1 MFNKKLLSSIDL
13 GKYEKK
19 NPYKKDMI
27 LDPMGQWKHPGKNTR
42 IPFKNKLEDPIITMK
57 GVNYPVLGIA
67 NTGQKQ
73 MMQPGREYSFPGAD
87 YVDEYPQ
94 MAAGG
99 SSEQK
104 IIFAPKE
111 GGCPDGEYW
120 TGTECKPIPK
130 NTKIVYSQEELDK
143 LNISKKEQ
151 QRLYNEYIGRINKKN
166 AIDSALKKKY
176 GPIQSKEKFYSTF
189 ESIPGHGFSP
199 MMSYGPASLTPNGL
213 GPGIPSMNETMV
225 DFKTWKKMLDKS
237 PVKPIGYKGHPG
249 GGHFYPIYEKPNN
262 YILGYNREEKKLDIE
277 PIKPP
282 AVPLRVDNGILPPL
296 QQSTYVPQE
305 PIEAPQYTLDP
316 YTAERPYLDVQLPQN
331 KIKRLFDR
339 GVIDSKGH
347 IELGRKDKTRL
358 IPRIVQKVTG
368 YDPAYFEGSYDEE
381 GKYIPGELDYG
392 NEVGGRME
400 FRGAASLQ
408 DLINQQKYAKEWEEY
423 ERKIDE
429 REEQSKKKQEQGQAF
444 KKGGSKT
451 KYTSDI
457 INSTNY
463 LFAEHPLFKK
473 KKQSKK
479 RIYSPNAKYYADGG
493 ENLQEECPPYHYWNG
508 ETCVPVSR
516 ELAPLDPQ
524 YLSENPDVATNMQ
537 IEPEVSV
544 SPLGSD
550 FSKAKSWIDKW
561 HDSPMHDKM
570 LMKSLKLSNQEKLF
584 KEYKDKRK
592 KNIQTIPALDID
604 FDKTNP
610 AYKEILEEHGFS
622 PWGSS
627 NFNTGAVSVYDSYPG
642 NNQMLIHE
650 VSHSSDRPD
659 DKLGRLIPYNDQLTI
674 QYRTPL
680 NWKNTQYGKDI
691 MKLYKEN
698 GWQLD
703 EIDASRGDEIPR
715 DIYEQQQFDDWNKYL
730 LGDQGTEVRARLN
743 EIRQGA
749 QEKNIYDPFN
759 KKITGRQFKNL
770 KNLKY
775 PKPLDEL
782 RKTFS
787 DKDIRWMLN
796 NISKNNN
803 ETEDAIQYSKKG
815 GALPEGKYGYS
826 VGNLI
831 RKQFGGGLPKAQFG
845 LTGMGKYPALTATP
859 FDFRT
864 SYGQASDFN
873 KNPNYSLTYTV
884 PRLFKKAELA
894 GNPLSFT
901 LGRPY
906 NTDAE
911 SLTNRSLNFIPQ
923 EGLFSSY
930 YDPATQG
937 ASNPQYQQYLQ
948 NVSDTTG
955 TPVSELNQT
964 VINQYNAAKN
974 LAGAKPLY
982 KKGIPLT
989 ANIGWDAYGTAFGDS
1004 SSGPFTGYGSLNV
1017 GYAPEP
1023 GFYGTADFGMMGVFG
1038 KRKNNASIKP
1048 QKYFDKGLIKQ
1059 GDRAFIP
1066 KLNILNFALRQ
1077 RPEYNDIQTQQL
1089 LDLYQKDIEQG
1100 TKTAE
1105 QFLTNKTDEKRFDLS
1120 FLSPEATFQIKPFK
1134 NIPGVASI
1142 TGGLRLDYGGKDTS
1156 GDRIPITPKPY
1167 GNVRYTVPLDI
1178 ELPKNKIAH
1187 LFDKGV
1193 VDRDGHVRIPKR
1205 TYSDYAYNQDY
1216 DEEYTD
1222 EYTGD
1227 TPEEEIP
1234 TENNFEVNPPELQI
1248 NPNGT
1253 VIRRGD
1259 CPEGYERPCEKCR
1272 CQKIKIPQSYIDKR
1286 GKQLFGNEPIA
1297 FEDGGDIQLKLT
1309 KKEIDKYVKGGYIVE
1324 DISVPSLTRMDN
1336 GGYKGEVLKRKRKR
1350 KKQETEPVEP
1360 LNILQ
1365 PGEELFPLPTSEERE
1380 LYYEPISLKEM
1391 SPEELEV
1398 YKAEEQERLKY
1409 ESDKA
1414 ALPGYFDEAMQWVKD
1429 WHNSPMYNQMVLK
1442 SNSGQQKKADD
1453 LTKLRKKNIETIPP
1467 LVVSE
1472 KKYEIP
1478 AGSEEF
1484 DIIAAATSDHDTGE
1498 IEIYPG
1504 GFHTAPSTFVHE
1516 ILHGSDRPRD
1526 LYSWDYPA
1534 YKTGLPIDYFNKKGI
1549 DLGHWVTEMEND
1561 NVIDVPDWMLYED
1574 PRFDDEGLI
1583 WHNRIMPKKDQM
1595 YITTHRGSNWKDNER
1610 YKKENAKG
1618 LYTIKTDKDIENEL
1632 SDYKNDPNYKE
1643 IFKATKELP
1652 YEIIEGR
1659 KKDWKNFGHNYV
1671 SIPTEVRAR
1680 LGEIR
1685 YNAQKE
1691 GIYDPFT
1698 EQITPEIFQNYINKE
1713 IYMPPI
1719 NDLREE
1725 YTDEEILWMLQNISK
1740 NKSQE
1745 DESNIVQ
1752 YGKMGGEKRKRKNK
1766 NKEKESETISLNEKI
1781 PESTYTPI
1789 DPNWLAANPGTYSQ
1803 IVNKSEVPT
1812 ERQGSD
1818 IGKLRAEYRDKNPMD
1833 IFLDEKKRQYLKKN
1847 KGLNKAAGVTMEN
1860 FPDVV
1865 LQNFINEYD
1874 YKTNNYAVNKLGK
1887 KEGWNPR
1894 RRGEWVTEL
1903 TPGEREAVAESK
1915 YGSKLQPSYWSRSL
1929 AGVQELGNTL
1939 LPGQPF
1945 QYNIPGL
1952 IKKEQKEM
1960 RDSKLS
1966 ALEILAPIDIP
1977 GAAIANLAKNT
1988 GLSTG
1993 SDYKEQPN
2001 VFAGEKMA
2009 NVSDMEAMAFN
2020 PLTYA
2025 GVEAIPELGI
2035 NMVKGA
2041 RNLSRGVGK
2050 NIAKGY
2056 EALATGNSPLPIAWK
2071 LENPSPLES
2080 ILQNKNY
2087 NLTDE
2092 EAEIIN
2098 EYIKNPY
2105 IIKSSP
2111 EKSKMFADIIRKNQV
2126 DLSNINQPISR
2137 YDNYYV
2143 SSYDRDPLPTEYG
2156 STFSFP
2162 RDRSWSI
2169 GIDNNANTRLSE
2181 KQRLVIPSRYAKK
2194 LNENFHAVN
2203 YADSRLTEALVRPY
2217 EKELIGNVPEG
2228 FKVIGNVKEG
2238 NIENIIIKPKKI
2250 RSLKKEP
2257 KWEIPSNSQL
2267 KQEFKVEHELKGN
2280 TFFES
2285 EDQFM
2290 NAIKNATVEEITP
2303 ELDASIG
2310 YRSRTASKD
2319 ALVNM
2324 SKGYKSWPKFRNEG
2338 TIDAIY
2344 EGLSTGKKM
2353 DMPIVLEFPNGT
2365 RRIFSGNT
2373 RMDAS
2378 FQLGKNPK
2386 VLVVKVPI
2394 ESPSSPNIFDNIS
2407 DVTKTELNVSNP
2419 ATELPYDLE
2428 KNRNA
2433 AAIIEDLK
2441 YDRYLKINSPE
2452 GKRRIEELIANN
2464 PHMKNMTY
2472 EDVKQGFANMVNENA
2487 MQAAKEDELLILNQ
2501 KIKNLESSPNP
2512 DLAEIEKLKIQ
2523 ANNLEGEIVLKEMVI
2538 EEITH
2543 NARMRRDRPVAVSDP
2558 NTTKDNFDLNK
2569 DALPSDIWSVLGSPE
2584 FTVDDLSRI
2593 IPHEFGHY
2601 FQQGAKTNLDD
2612 MLSKIS
2618 LKTNDSSLNSNLFSD
2633 EKGASNFFNRIMGGG
2648 DSFNRM
2654 KKYWKQGGKGQEKT
2668 AFMEEV
2674 RADMLQRGMIE
2685 DLYQTITPE
2694 LLKDHYLKYMAEVG
2708 NKYPLRI
2715 YDIMKNNSGNFKI
2728 MSNVLNKMPALVP
2741 IGAVGAGMMM
2751 QNNEENNIP
2760 KQKRGGIVSE
2770 LSKKE
2775 IDKLIKQGYIIEE
2788 ID

>member
-1 MFNKKLLSSIDL
+1 
-13 GKYEKK
+13 
-19 NPYKKDMI
+19 
-27 LDPMGQWKHPGKNTR
+27 
-42 IPFKNKLEDPIITMK
+42 MK
-57 GVNYPVLGIA
+57 GVNYPVLGVS

-73 MMQPGREYSFPGAD
+73 MMQPGQEYTFPGAD

-94 MAAGG
+94 MKGGG
-99 SSEQK
+99 STPKLPNKKNPRAYSRSLEATNRLFARHPWFAKPKSRKNK
-104 IIFAPKE
+104 IYDPNSKYYAE
-111 GGCPDGEYW
+111 GGEAGCPDGYAFNPITGECIEW
-120 TGTECKPIPK
+120 TPTVWNSEDQP
-130 NTKIVYSQEELDK
+130 TSFD
-143 LNISKKEQ
+143 
-151 QRLYNEYIGRINKKN
+151 
-166 AIDSALKKKY
+166 
-176 GPIQSKEKFYSTF
+176 
-189 ESIPGHGFSP
+189 
-199 MMSYGPASLTPNGL
+199 
-213 GPGIPSMNETMV
+213 
-225 DFKTWKKMLDKS
+225 
-237 PVKPIGYKGHPG
+237 PIGDI
-249 GGHFYPIYEKPNN
+249 IYMNPN
-262 YILGYNREEKKLDIE
+262 D
-277 PIKPP
+277 
-282 AVPLRVDNGILPPL
+282 
-296 QQSTYVPQE
+296 
-305 PIEAPQYTLDP
+305 
-316 YTAERPYLDVQLPQN
+316 RP
-331 KIKRLFDR
+331 
-339 GVIDSKGH
+339 
-347 IELGRKDKTRL
+347 
-358 IPRIVQKVTG
+358 
-368 YDPAYFEGSYDEE
+368 EGMSDEE
-381 GKYIPGELDYG
+381 Y
-392 NEVGGRME
+392 
-400 FRGAASLQ
+400 
-408 DLINQQKYAKEWEEY
+408 
-423 ERKIDE
+423 
-429 REEQSKKKQEQGQAF
+429 
-444 KKGGSKT
+444 
-451 KYTSDI
+451 
-457 INSTNY
+457 
-463 LFAEHPLFKK
+463 
-473 KKQSKK
+473 
-479 RIYSPNAKYYADGG
+479 
-493 ENLQEECPPYHYWNG
+493 
-508 ETCVPVSR
+508 
-516 ELAPLDPQ
+516 
-524 YLSENPDVATNMQ
+524 
-537 IEPEVSV
+537 
-544 SPLGSD
+544 
-550 FSKAKSWIDKW
+550 
-561 HDSPMHDKM
+561 
-570 LMKSLKLSNQEKLF
+570 
-584 KEYKDKRK
+584 
-592 KNIQTIPALDID
+592 
-604 FDKTNP
+604 
-610 AYKEILEEHGFS
+610 
-622 PWGSS
+622 
-627 NFNTGAVSVYDSYPG
+627 
-642 NNQMLIHE
+642 NQM
-650 VSHSSDRPD
+650 
-659 DKLGRLIPYNDQLTI
+659 YNDQLEHE
-674 QYRTPL
+674 QLHRLQWLNDDLKGQNKTPL
-680 NWKNTQYGKDI
+680 RMPSTVDNQDYAGDHYYNRRQEEVDYLHDYWKKHHPGVSEFIPDEVIYN
-691 MKLYKEN
+691 KETDPAMYELPWTVE
-698 GWQLD
+698 G
-703 EIDASRGDEIPR
+703 EAR
-715 DIYEQQQFDDWNKYL
+715 DYENATRSGMESF
-730 LGDQGTEVRARLN
+730 
-743 EIRQGA
+743 
-749 QEKNIYDPFN
+749 F
-759 KKITGRQFKNL
+759 
-770 KNLKY
+770 
-775 PKPLDEL
+775 PK
-782 RKTFS
+782 R
-787 DKDIRWMLN
+787 
-796 NISKNNN
+796 
-803 ETEDAIQYSKKG
+803 
-815 GALPEGKYGYS
+815 
-826 VGNLI
+826 
-831 RKQFGGGLPKAQFG
+831 QFGGFG
-845 LTGMGKYPALTATP
+845 KDQSLSLSPYDLNTYIGASGNQIYNPA
-859 FDFRT
+859 
-864 SYGQASDFN
+864 
-873 KNPNYSLTYTV
+873 YSLTYNK
-884 PRLFKKAELA
+884 PNLFKKLKVA
-894 GNPLSFT
+894 GTPLEVSI
-901 LGRPY
+901 GRPY
-906 NTDAE
+906 NTDPN
-911 SLTNRSLNFIPQ
+911 SLTNPSLNFGTSYGYEYVDPGVQQGPQ
-923 EGLFSSY
+923 Q
-930 YDPATQG
+930 A
-937 ASNPQYQQYLQ
+937 AVNNAAAQYLGKNVQ
-948 NVSDTTG
+948 DLTQSDLNKFSAYKSLGEIKNAYAPGKPINVSTKLSFLGRSFNDQ
-955 TPVSELNQT
+955 PVRGFGS
-964 VINQYNAAKN
+964 ISGGYNPEAGFW
-974 LAGAKPLY
+974 AGADAGGFGLISNKKP
-982 KKGIPLT
+982 KT
-989 ANIGWDAYGTAFGDS
+989 
-1004 SSGPFTGYGSLNV
+1004 
-1017 GYAPEP
+1017 
-1023 GFYGTADFGMMGVFG
+1023 
-1038 KRKNNASIKP
+1038 
-1048 QKYFDKGLIKQ
+1048 YFDRGLTRKGDWAI
-1059 GDRAFIP
+1059 IP
-1066 KLNILNFALRQ
+1066 KLSLFSPAIRQ
-1077 RPEYNDIQTQQL
+1077 KGIANLEQAAEYKRLLEKDIQEGTQTAQKFYDTQLDSQNNPTATFNVRPEV
-1089 LDLYQKDIEQG
+1089 KGEVKVGPG
-1100 TKTAE
+1100 T
-1105 QFLTNKTDEKRFDLS
+1105 L
-1120 FLSPEATFQIKPFK
+1120 
-1134 NIPGVASI
+1134 
-1142 TGGLRLDYGGKDTS
+1142 GGLIGANIDLLSGGKGAMDKISTNIS
-1156 GDRIPITPKPY
+1156 PY
-1167 GNVRYTVPLDI
+1167 GKISYAVSIQDQIDRAKRKMRNIEFPDKKHYEDYVEEYENEPTEETPTETDNEINPPQI
-1178 ELPKNKIAH
+1178 EL
-1187 LFDKGV
+1187 
-1193 VDRDGHVRIPKR
+1193 
-1205 TYSDYAYNQDY
+1205 
-1216 DEEYTD
+1216 
-1222 EYTGD
+1222 
-1227 TPEEEIP
+1227 
-1234 TENNFEVNPPELQI
+1234 

-1253 VIRRGD
+1253 VIGRGD

-1309 KKEIDKYVKGGYIVE
+1309 QKEIDKYVKGGYIVE